1 VARTPYVHLD
11 APLDDDAE
19 VGDRVPLAGDDEHH
33 LRRVLRT
40 ALGAP
45 LEVADGCGG
54 TAQAVLGDG
63 VIELTGPVTRV
74 PPPHPTIEVAQAL
87 PKGRKLDEVVRQVTE
102 LGADAIV
109 PVAAARSVTAVTG
122 DKATKATARWT
133 AVARAACSQA
143 RRPHRPSVATPVDV
157 DGLLERCVAASLLVA
172 VPGAPRGLQDA
183 VERHAS
189 HLVVAIGPEGG
200 WTDEEVDRLVG
211 AGAAAVGLGPHVLRT
226 EHAAAAAVAVLAA
239 ATGRWHGAGPG

>member
-11 APLDDDAE
+11 GPLDDDAE
-19 VGDRVPLAGDDEHH
+19 AGDRVPLAGDDEHH

-45 LEVADGCGG
+45 LEVADGRGG
-54 TAQAVLGDG
+54 TAPAVLGDG
-63 VIELTGPVTRV
+63 VVELTGPVTRV

-109 PVAAARSVTAVTG
+109 PVAAARSVTALTG
-122 DKATKATARWT
+122 DKATRATVRWQ
-133 AVARAACSQA
+133 AVARAACRQA
-143 RRPHRPSVATPVDV
+143 RRPHRPSVVAPVDL
-157 DGLLERCVAASLLVA
+157 DGLLERCIAASLLIA
-172 VPGAPRGLQDA
+172 VPDAPRGLQDA
-183 VERHAS
+183 VGRDAS
-189 HLVVAIGPEGG
+189 HLVVAVGPEGG
-200 WTDEEVDRLVG
+200 WTEEEVARLVG
-211 AGAAAVGLGPHVLRT
+211 GGAVPVGMGPHVLRT

-239 ATGRWHGAGPG
+239 VTGRWRPAGA